1 MVDMDYITLEN
12 GKEYAIVYEINV
24 VGNRIVYLVCENEVE
39 LRKLDEKEDLLK
51 IEDNELKDK
60 AMLEFMKKHRNDFTN

>member
-12 GKEYAIVYEINV
+12 GKEYAIVDEINV
-24 VGNRIVYLVCENEVE
+24 LGNRIVYLVCENEVE

>member
-12 GKEYAIVYEINV
+12 GKEYAIVDEINV
-24 VGNRIVYLVCENEVE
+24 LENRIVYLVCENEVE
-39 LRKLDEKEDLLK
+39 LRKIDEKEDLLK

>member
-12 GKEYAIVYEINV
+12 GKEYAIVDEINV
-24 VGNRIVYLVCENEVE
+24 LGNRIVYLVCENEVE
-39 LRKLDEKEDLLK
+39 LRKIDEKEDLLK